1 MVELV
6 GTEDKPLHV
15 RRGSKLRG
23 PKVEYLAFRL
33 GTDVY
38 AVPIGEVR
46 EILRFLPLTEVPRA
60 QPDVL
65 GVVSV
70 RGLLVTV
77 MDLRQRLRMSGVEP
91 TRRGRI
97 LLVTGAEAEVI
108 GLYVDEVLQVYRL
121 AETEIEIAANVLAG
135 KVADY
140 VVGIGRPEGTL
151 LILLDLAPILGR
163 TEAGE
168 RDAT

>member
-1 MVELV
+1 MANLAGPEEKVV
-6 GTEDKPLHV
+6 PM
-15 RRGSKLRG
+15 RRGSKQRG
-23 PKVEYLAFRL
+23 PRVEYLAFRL
-33 GTDVY
+33 AGDTY

-46 EILRFLPLTEVPRA
+46 EILRFPPVTEVPRA
-60 QPDVL
+60 PREVL

-77 MDLRQRLRMSGVEP
+77 VDLRQRLRVAAGEP
-91 TRRGRI
+91 SRRGRI
-97 LLVTGAEAEVI
+97 LLVTGAEREVI

-121 AETEIEIAANVLAG
+121 AESEIEIATNVLAG

-151 LILLDLAPILGR
+151 LILLDLGPIVGR
-163 TEAGE
+163 PDPGASN
-168 RDAT
+168 AT

>member
-1 MVELV
+1 MANLARPD
-6 GTEDKPLHV
+6 DKRLSA
-15 RRGSKLRG
+15 RRGSKQRG
-23 PKVEYLAFRL
+23 PRVEYLAFRL
-33 GTDVY
+33 AGDTY

-46 EILRFLPLTEVPRA
+46 EILRFPLVTEVPRA
-60 QPDVL
+60 PREVL

-77 MDLRQRLRMSGVEP
+77 IDLRQRLRISGGEP
-91 TRRGRI
+91 SRRGRI
-97 LLVTGAEAEVI
+97 LLVTGAEDEVI

-121 AETEIEIAANVLAG
+121 AESEIEIAANVLAG

-151 LILLDLAPILGR
+151 LILIDLGTIVGR
-163 TEAGE
+163 AEPGKT
-168 RDAT
+168 DAT